1 MRKNLVFEFSKDKTE
16 LLIQYGNET
25 IPFAMHLYKKHR
37 NKIAVQNAN
46 SAFAEFNVWLTEQPQ
61 KWQEHIFNV
70 YRDIRKTIDEENNVQ
85 RLLNKLNDLVVE
97 LYRDIDLQAM
107 EEWIRRPD
115 TPAYIPNKPAPLA
128 TYNEE
133 TTYGYSD
140 YLKLMAFS
148 LALRLV
154 APIWGDIAP
163 QMKTEFNQDKEA
175 HSMEILY
182 GTCMMSK
189 PDGSYVCEAEQR
201 LKKFIRNTKIQL
213 DSKAILV
220 FGISEEDFYENMYSF
235 IVLKQVAQGDLTSQ
249 DNKYQII
256 AQTYYTLS
264 SKISAASKNYGPDKM
279 QIQIKKTSAK
289 DRIRGE
295 GPDSR
300 SVLDIG
306 YVRSKLLMDVKMFLI
321 HSVRDHQRII
331 DIICPDLPPE
341 LYRESMDTI
350 MQMDTNY
357 TTLHDERQ
365 FMKPIQ
371 DVQLTLT
378 KWIVDEAIDTVIF
391 DHLPLKDLIEL
402 IGLVRAILWHWG
414 FRDIAALISAIAI
427 VPTDDNA
434 PIMPN
439 HRRNIEVTL
448 ADRLAAAYPLAGT
461 TKAVGRNMTYL
472 GCIEMIDREISAF
485 NWITTLPERWLSE
498 STIVERNKV
507 LVVSSSLRN
516 ILGDLMLFLE
526 RRQQMPNDPF

>member
-37 NKIAVQNAN
+37 NKIAVQNA
-46 SAFAEFNVWLTEQPQ
+46 
-61 KWQEHIFNV
+61 V

-295 GPDSR
+295 GHGHHHAD
-300 SVLDIG
+300 G
-306 YVRSKLLMDVKMFLI
+306 Y
-321 HSVRDHQRII
+321 
-331 DIICPDLPPE
+331 E
-341 LYRESMDTI
+341 
-350 MQMDTNY
+350 
-357 TTLHDERQ
+357 LHD
-365 FMKPIQ
+365 
-371 DVQLTLT
+371 
-378 KWIVDEAIDTVIF
+378 
-391 DHLPLKDLIEL
+391 
-402 IGLVRAILWHWG
+402 
-414 FRDIAALISAIAI
+414 
-427 VPTDDNA
+427 
-434 PIMPN
+434 
-439 HRRNIEVTL
+439 
-448 ADRLAAAYPLAGT
+448 
-461 TKAVGRNMTYL
+461 
-472 GCIEMIDREISAF
+472 
-485 NWITTLPERWLSE
+485 ITR
-498 STIVERNKV
+498 
-507 LVVSSSLRN
+507 
-516 ILGDLMLFLE
+516 
-526 RRQQMPNDPF
+526 